1 MKTFLLK
8 KLMQIIPVLFII
20 SFIVF
25 LLVYVAGDPV
35 LLMLPDDATPEDI
48 EALRSALGLDKPFI
62 TQYCI
67 YLTNMLKGDFGR
79 SFRYNQPAL
88 PIVLERLPASLQ
100 LTFSAIIFS
109 IVVSI
114 PLGIWSATK
123 QNTFLDVFISGISV
137 LGRAMP
143 HFWVGIMLVLILSV
157 NFKILPVSGRGTAAH
172 LILPTFT
179 LGISV
184 ASELTRLVRSNM
196 LEILQQDYIRTAKSK
211 GLSDFIII
219 FKHAFKNALIPVVTF
234 ISIQIP
240 MIIGGALIT
249 ETVFSW
255 PGLGQL
261 IVQAVYGRDMAI
273 IQACVF
279 VIAILAIAISL
290 VTDFIYSMID
300 KRIQYS

>member
-143 HFWVGIMLVLILSV
+143 HFWVGIMLVLIYQS
-157 NFKILPVSGRGTAAH
+157 ILKYYPFQAEERR
-172 LILPTFT
+172 LI
-179 LGISV
+179 
-184 ASELTRLVRSNM
+184 
-196 LEILQQDYIRTAKSK
+196 
-211 GLSDFIII
+211 
-219 FKHAFKNALIPVVTF
+219 
-234 ISIQIP
+234 
-240 MIIGGALIT
+240 
-249 ETVFSW
+249 
-255 PGLGQL
+255 
-261 IVQAVYGRDMAI
+261 
-273 IQACVF
+273 
-279 VIAILAIAISL
+279 
-290 VTDFIYSMID
+290 
-300 KRIQYS
+300 